1 MRQSGITLY
10 WTELMYTETSAGFT
24 PSKIE
29 PQSRKEGGMFIN
41 GKVLLDL
48 VREDGP
54 KEAFKDPQEYE
65 NDCFNVAKLII
76 YLVTNGTM
84 DDYLL
89 ADSEDEEDSTIKN
102 QVKRVCNLY
111 GIKL

>member
-1 MRQSGITLY
+1 
-10 WTELMYTETSAGFT
+10 
-24 PSKIE
+24 
-29 PQSRKEGGMFIN
+29 MFIN

-48 VREDGP
+48 VRGDGP
-54 KEAFKDPQEYE
+54 KEDFEDPQEYE

-76 YLVTNGTM
+76 YLISNGTM

-89 ADSEDEEDSTIKN
+89 GESDDEEDVTIKN

>member
-1 MRQSGITLY
+1 
-10 WTELMYTETSAGFT
+10 MYTETSAGFP
-24 PSKIE
+24 PSKVE
-29 PQSRKEGGMFIN
+29 PQSRTEGYMFIN
-41 GKVLLDL
+41 GKALLDL
-48 VREDGP
+48 VRGDGP
-54 KEAFKDPQEYE
+54 KEDFEDPQEYE

-76 YLVTNGTM
+76 YLISNGTM

-89 ADSEDEEDSTIKN
+89 GESDDEEDVTIKN

>member
-10 WTELMYTETSAGFT
+10 WTELMYNEASAGFT
-24 PSKIE
+24 PSKTKA
-29 PQSRKEGGMFIN
+29 QSRKEGYMFIN

-54 KEAFKDPQEYE
+54 KEDFEDPQEYE

-89 ADSEDEEDSTIKN
+89 SESEDEEDSTIKN

>member
-1 MRQSGITLY
+1 
-10 WTELMYTETSAGFT
+10 MYTETSAGFS

-29 PQSRKEGGMFIN
+29 TQSRKEGYMFIN

-48 VREDGP
+48 VRGDGP
-54 KEAFKDPQEYE
+54 KEDFEDPQEYE
-65 NDCFNVAKLII
+65 NDSFNVAKLII
-76 YLVTNGTM
+76 YLISNGTM

-89 ADSEDEEDSTIKN
+89 GESDDEEDVTIKN

>member
-1 MRQSGITLY
+1 
-10 WTELMYTETSAGFT
+10 MYTETSAGFP
-24 PSKIE
+24 PSKVE
-29 PQSRKEGGMFIN
+29 TQSRTEGYMFIN

-48 VREDGP
+48 VRGDGP
-54 KEAFKDPQEYE
+54 KEDFEDPQEYE

-76 YLVTNGTM
+76 YLISNGTM

-89 ADSEDEEDSTIKN
+89 GESDDEEDVTIKN

>member
-1 MRQSGITLY
+1 
-10 WTELMYTETSAGFT
+10 MYTETSAGFS

-29 PQSRKEGGMFIN
+29 TQSRKEGYMFIN

-48 VREDGP
+48 VRGDGP
-54 KEAFKDPQEYE
+54 KEDFEDPQEYE

-76 YLVTNGTM
+76 YLISNGTM

-89 ADSEDEEDSTIKN
+89 GESDDEEDVTIKN

>member
-1 MRQSGITLY
+1 MVR
-10 WTELMYTETSAGFT
+10 
-24 PSKIE
+24 
-29 PQSRKEGGMFIN
+29 
-41 GKVLLDL
+41 VDL
-48 VREDGP
+48 P
-54 KEAFKDPQEYE
+54 K
-65 NDCFNVAKLII
+65 KLII